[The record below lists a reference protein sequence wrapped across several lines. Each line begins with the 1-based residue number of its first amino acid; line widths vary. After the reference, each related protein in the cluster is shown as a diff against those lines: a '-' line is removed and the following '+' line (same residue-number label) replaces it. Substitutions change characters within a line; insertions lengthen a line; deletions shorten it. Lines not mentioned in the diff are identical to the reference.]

1 MSYKFDSLMIIL
13 NKLDRGETVTVHSLM
28 DNLEISPRSVHRYLQ
43 SLQVAGFPIH
53 FDKKRGT
60 YCFVEG
66 YSLKKPNFT
75 VEESLAFALAKDA
88 LKNYGLGMEES
99 LSSLEDKLSLKQS
112 SIPGH
117 IIAKP
122 QKASSSVKGY
132 VATTYDAIIN
142 FQRIDIVYKALS
154 SDEKSVRKID
164 PYYIYFPDGFWTL
177 RAYCHLRQSMRTFA
191 LDRIISLKV
200 LNEHFHP
207 RNMSPD
213 EELASTFGAWLD
225 EEVVDVK
232 LRFDKD
238 FKRYILRRKWHKSQE
253 EKELKD
259 GRLEIKFRVNG
270 LKDIK
275 HWIYRWIPYVEV
287 VSPKKLKESV
297 RKDIKEALKKV

>member
-13 NKLDRGETVTVHSLM
+13 NKLDRNETVTVHSLM
-28 DNLEISPRSVHRYLQ
+28 DNLEISERSVHRYLQ
-43 SLQVAGFPIH
+43 TLQVAGFPIH

-75 VEESLAFALAKDA
+75 VEESVAFALAKDA

-99 LSSLEDKLSLKQS
+99 LDSLEEKLSLKQS
-112 SIPGH
+112 SVPGH
-117 IIAKP
+117 IITKP
-122 QKASSSVKGY
+122 QKPSSSAKGY
-132 VATTYDAIIN
+132 VATIYDAIIN
-142 FQRIDIVYKALS
+142 FRRIEIVYKALY
-154 SDEKSVRKID
+154 SDEASTRKID
-164 PYYIYFPDGFWTL
+164 PHYIYFPDGFWTL
-177 RAYCHLRQSMRTFA
+177 RAYCNLRQSMRTFA

-207 RNMSPD
+207 RNMSPE

-275 HWIYRWIPYVEV
+275 HWIYSWIPYVEV
-287 VSPKKLKESV
+287 VSPKKLKDSV